1 MEKLIIT
8 VAITGGSSPQGN
20 PYLPKSPKEQIQAT
34 EEAWNPGAS
43 IVHIHGRNP
52 ETGESDHVAKY
63 LGEAIAGIKE
73 RCDIIVNCT
82 TGGTAH
88 RVDGD
93 WLYREIPKESVKGRL
108 SVISALCKSPR
119 TKPDLASFN
128 AGSPVIDIYSQSKH
142 EFLLKFVM
150 VHSFPDM
157 VYAAKI
163 LNEHAVKPELE
174 CYDIGMINNCIF
186 LRNIG
191 ALEDPLYFQC
201 VMGVLGQ
208 IPATIDN
215 LIHMVRSIPQ
225 GSPWSVCAVG
235 LDEFRMAALA
245 ILMGGHVRVGFE
257 DNIYVSKEV
266 KAKSNAE
273 LVEKI
278 VRLARELDREIATP
292 EEARRILHL
301 PLKSGSWKFL

>member
-8 VAITGGSSPQGN
+8 AAITGGSSPQGN
-20 PYLPKSPKEQIQAT
+20 PYLPKTPKEQAQAT
-34 EEAWNPGAS
+34 VDAWNAGAS

-52 ETGESDHVAKY
+52 HTGESDHMVEY
-63 LGEAIAGIKE
+63 LAEAITGIKD

-93 WLYREIPKESVKGRL
+93 WLYREIPKESVKGRF
-108 SVISALCKSPR
+108 SVISALCKDPR
-119 TKPDLASFN
+119 TKPDMASFN
-128 AGSPVIDIYSQSKH
+128 AGSPVIDIYSQSKD

-157 VYAAKI
+157 VYAANMMK
-163 LNEHAVKPELE
+163 EYGVKPELE
-174 CYDIGMINNCIF
+174 CYDIGMISNGVF
-186 LRNIG
+186 LQDIG
-191 ALEDPLYFQC
+191 VLEKPLCFQC

-215 LIHMVRSIPQ
+215 LSHMVRSIPQ
-225 GSPWSVCAVG
+225 GAPWSVCATG
-235 LDEFRMAALA
+235 LSEWPMITTG
-245 ILMGGHVRVGFE
+245 ILLGGNVRVGFE
-257 DNIYVSKEV
+257 DNIYLSKGV

-273 LVEKI
+273 MVEKA
-278 VRLARELDREIATP
+278 VRIARELDRDIATP
-292 EEARRILHL
+292 EEARKILHL
-301 PLKSGSWKFL
+301 SEKK

>member
-8 VAITGGSSPQGN
+8 AAITGGSSPQGN
-20 PYLPKSPKEQIQAT
+20 PYLPKTPKEQIQAT
-34 EEAWNPGAS
+34 VDAWNAGAS

-52 ETGESDHVAKY
+52 QTGESDHVAEF

-88 RVDGD
+88 RVDAD
-93 WLYREIPKESVKGRL
+93 WLYREIPKESVKGRF
-108 SVISALCKSPR
+108 SVISDLCKHPH

-128 AGSPVIDIYSQSKH
+128 AGSPVIDIYSQSKD

-157 VYAAKI
+157 VYAANLMK
-163 LNEHAVKPELE
+163 ECEVKPELE
-174 CYDIGMINNCIF
+174 CYDIGMINNCTF
-186 LRNIG
+186 LHSIG
-191 ALEDPLYFQC
+191 ALEAPLYFQC

-208 IPATIDN
+208 IPATVDN

-225 GSPWSVCAVG
+225 GASWSVCATG
-235 LDEFRMAALA
+235 LSEWPMITAG
-245 ILMGGHVRVGFE
+245 ILLGGNVRVGFE
-257 DNIYVSKEV
+257 DNIYLSKGI

-273 LVEKI
+273 MVEKA
-278 VRLARELDREIATP
+278 VRIARELDREIATP
-292 EEARRILHL
+292 DEARKILKL
-301 PLKSGSWKFL
+301 PQKK